1 MSEITSLEPRIVW
14 EQFDA
19 ITRVPRPSKKEGRII
34 DFLVDFAKQ
43 HHIEYSKD
51 AIGNVVMR
59 KPATP
64 GYEDRPT
71 VILQAHMDMVCEKN
85 SDVEFDFEHDAI
97 RTRIEDGWVKAEG
110 TTLGADCGIG
120 MAAALAALI
129 DPAVEHGPLEALFT
143 VDEETGLTGAF
154 ELGEGML
161 TGKYLINLDSEDEGE
176 IFIGCAGGI
185 DTIATFRYAME
196 EAPKNY
202 SFFRVDVSD
211 LQGGHSGDDID
222 KGRVNSNK
230 TVARLLWDGM
240 QSFEL
245 KLSYFNGGNL
255 RNAIPR
261 EAYAIFGVPTRFKS
275 EFVKRYD
282 LFAADLKAEFRFREP
297 NFKITLNEMPEVDQV
312 LDARTQF
319 GLVYSLVGVPNGVI
333 AMSFAMPGLV
343 ETSTNLASVKFE
355 GDDRIVVTSS
365 QRSSVESA
373 KTYVMQMVESVF
385 ALAGADVAHSDGYP
399 GWAPNPQS
407 VLLEKTVGA
416 YERLFGTE
424 PKVRAIHAGLECGL
438 FLEKYPELEMVSFGP
453 TLRGVHSPDERLEI
467 ATVPKFWDLLLEVL
481 KPVCPARERGKSRH
495 GCTVSGCTV
504 HDNGPVF
511 AGPLPL
517 SGWCRGYSPAGLTT
531 PVNLTTG
538 YARSSFETC
547 TWHLSVSLYSV
558 IITFL
563 SWEFAGPVIL
573 MQNCMSPFFFRF
585 SSVISAVSSVMVRL
599 PSGVFGKRSG
609 VKLITPRLPSMDM

>member
-19 ITRVPRPSKKEGRII
+19 ITRVPRPSKKEGKII
-34 DFLVDFAKQ
+34 EFLVDFAKS
-43 HHIEYSKD
+43 HKIEYKKD
-51 AIGNVVMR
+51 AIGNVVML

-64 GYEDRPT
+64 GFEDREK
-71 VILQAHMDMVCEKN
+71 VILQSHMDMVCEKN
-85 SDVEFDFEHDAI
+85 SDVEFDFDNDPI
-97 RTRIEDGWVKAEG
+97 RTRIEQGWVKAEG

-120 MAAALAALI
+120 MAAALAVLI
-129 DPAVEHGPLEALFT
+129 DPEVQHGAIEALFT

-185 DTIATFRYAME
+185 DTIATFQYKME
-196 EAPKNY
+196 PAPKSY

-211 LQGGHSGDDID
+211 LLGGHSGDDID

-230 TVARLLWDGM
+230 TVARLLWEGM
-240 QSFEL
+240 QSCEL
-245 KLSYFNGGNL
+245 KLSYFSGGNL

-261 EAYAIFGVPTRFKS
+261 EAYAIFGVPTRYKA
-275 EFVKRYD
+275 EFLKRYE
-282 LFAADLKAEFRFREP
+282 LFAADLDAEFRLCEP
-297 NFKITLNEMPEVDQV
+297 NFKITLNEMPEVDEV

-333 AMSFAMPGLV
+333 AMSFAVPGLV

-355 GDDRIVVTSS
+355 PGCRIVVTSS

-407 VLLEKTVGA
+407 KLLSGTSESYKH
-416 YERLFGTE
+416 LFDTQ

-467 ATVPKFWDLLLEVL
+467 ATVPKFWDLLKEVL
-481 KPVCPARERGKSRH
+481 RR
-495 GCTVSGCTV
+495 
-504 HDNGPVF
+504 
-511 AGPLPL
+511 
-517 SGWCRGYSPAGLTT
+517 
-531 PVNLTTG
+531 
-538 YARSSFETC
+538 
-547 TWHLSVSLYSV
+547 
-558 IITFL
+558 I
-563 SWEFAGPVIL
+563 
-573 MQNCMSPFFFRF
+573 
-585 SSVISAVSSVMVRL
+585 
-599 PSGVFGKRSG
+599 
-609 VKLITPRLPSMDM
+609 

>member
-1 MSEITSLEPRIVW
+1 MSEITLLEPRLVW

-19 ITRVPRPSKKEGRII
+19 ITRVPRPSKKEGKII
-34 DFLVDFAKQ
+34 DFLVGFAKK
-43 HHIEYSKD
+43 HNIEYKKD
-51 AIGNVVMR
+51 AVGNVVMR

-64 GYEDRPT
+64 GFEGRPA
-71 VILQAHMDMVCEKN
+71 VILQSHMDMVCEKN
-85 SDVEFDFEHDAI
+85 SDVEFDFDNDPI
-97 RTRIEDGWVKAEG
+97 RTRIDGGWVRAEG

-120 MAAALAALI
+120 MAAALAVLL
-129 DPAVEHGPLEALFT
+129 DESVEHGPLEALFT

-161 TGKYLINLDSEDEGE
+161 TGKYLLNLDSEDEGE

-185 DTIATFRYAME
+185 DTIATFHYTME
-196 EAPKNY
+196 PAPKNY
-202 SFFRVDVSD
+202 AFFRVDVSD

-240 QSFEL
+240 QSCEL

-261 EAYAIFGVPTRFKS
+261 EAYAIFGVPERLKG
-275 EFVKRYD
+275 EFVKRYN
-282 LFAADLKAEFRFREP
+282 LFAADLKAEFQFREP
-297 NFKITLNEMPEVDQV
+297 DFRITLNEMPQVEEV

-319 GLVYSLVGVPNGVI
+319 ALVYSIVGVPNGVI
-333 AMSFAMPGLV
+333 AMSFAVPGLV
-343 ETSTNLASVKFE
+343 ETSTNLASVKFAD
-355 GDDRIVVTSS
+355 GNRIVVTSS

-407 VLLEKTVGA
+407 RLLEITVDA

-438 FLEKYPELEMVSFGP
+438 FLEKYPDLEMVSFGP

-467 ATVPKFWDLLLEVL
+467 ATVPKFWNLLCETL
-481 KPVCPARERGKSRH
+481 K
-495 GCTVSGCTV
+495 
-504 HDNGPVF
+504 
-511 AGPLPL
+511 
-517 SGWCRGYSPAGLTT
+517 
-531 PVNLTTG
+531 
-538 YARSSFETC
+538 
-547 TWHLSVSLYSV
+547 SL
-558 IITFL
+558 
-563 SWEFAGPVIL
+563 
-573 MQNCMSPFFFRF
+573 
-585 SSVISAVSSVMVRL
+585 
-599 PSGVFGKRSG
+599 
-609 VKLITPRLPSMDM
+609 

>member
-1 MSEITSLEPRIVW
+1 MSEITTLQPAIVW

-19 ITRVPRPSKKEGRII
+19 ITRVPRPSKKEGKII
-34 DFLVDFAKQ
+34 EFLVDFAEK
-43 HHIEYSKD
+43 HNLEYKKD

-64 GYEDRPT
+64 GFEERPA
-71 VILQAHMDMVCEKN
+71 VILQSHMDMVCEKN

-97 RTRIEDGWVKAEG
+97 RTRVEDDWVCAEG

-120 MAAALAALI
+120 MAAALAVLI
-129 DPAVEHGPLEALFT
+129 DPTVEHGPVEALFT

-176 IFIGCAGGI
+176 LFIGCAGGI
-185 DTIATFRYAME
+185 DTIATFHYTME

-202 SFFRVDVSD
+202 TFYRVDVSD
-211 LQGGHSGDDID
+211 LLGGHSGDDID

-230 TVARLLWDGM
+230 TVARLLWEGM
-240 QSFEL
+240 QSCEL
-245 KLSYFNGGNL
+245 RLSYFSGGNL

-261 EAYAIFGVPTRFKS
+261 EAYAIFGVPTRLKG
-275 EFVKRYD
+275 EFEKRYR
-282 LFAADLKAEFRFREP
+282 LFAADLEAEFKHREP
-297 NFKITLNEMPEVDQV
+297 NFKISLNEMPAVAEV

-319 GLVYSLVGVPNGVI
+319 GLVYSLVGVPNGVV

-343 ETSTNLASVKFE
+343 ETSTNLASVKFVD
-355 GDDRIVVTSS
+355 GCRIVVTSS

-399 GWAPNPQS
+399 GWTPNPDS
-407 VLLEKTVGA
+407 KLLDITVKA
-416 YERLFGTE
+416 YERLFATQ

-453 TLRGVHSPDERLEI
+453 TLRGVHSPDERLKI
-467 ATVPKFWDLLLEVL
+467 ATVPKFWELLLEVL
-481 KPVCPARERGKSRH
+481 K
-495 GCTVSGCTV
+495 T
-504 HDNGPVF
+504 
-511 AGPLPL
+511 L
-517 SGWCRGYSPAGLTT
+517 
-531 PVNLTTG
+531 
-538 YARSSFETC
+538 
-547 TWHLSVSLYSV
+547 
-558 IITFL
+558 
-563 SWEFAGPVIL
+563 
-573 MQNCMSPFFFRF
+573 
-585 SSVISAVSSVMVRL
+585 
-599 PSGVFGKRSG
+599 
-609 VKLITPRLPSMDM
+609 

>member
-19 ITRVPRPSKKEGRII
+19 ITRVPRPSKKEAQII
-34 DFLVDFAKQ
+34 DFLVEFARE
-43 HHIEYSKD
+43 HGIEYRKD

-64 GYEDRPT
+64 GFEDRPT
-71 VILQAHMDMVCEKN
+71 VILQSHMDMVCEKN

-97 RTRIEDGWVKAEG
+97 RTRIDGGWVRAEG

-120 MAAALAALI
+120 MAAALAVMI
-129 DPAVEHGPLEALFT
+129 DPAVEHGPVEALFT

-161 TGKYLINLDSEDEGE
+161 TGKYLVNLDSEDEGE

-185 DTIATFRYAME
+185 DTVATFRYRTE
-196 EAPKNY
+196 PAPANY
-202 SFFRVDVSD
+202 TFYRVDVSD
-211 LQGGHSGDDID
+211 LLGGHSGDDID

-240 QSFEL
+240 QSYEL
-245 KLSYFNGGNL
+245 RLSYFSGGNL

-261 EAYAIFGVPTRFKS
+261 EAYAVFGIPTRLKNDFEKN
-275 EFVKRYD
+275 YA
-282 LFAADLKAEFRFREP
+282 LFAEDLAAEFRLREP
-297 NFKITLNEMPEVDQV
+297 NFRITLNEMPAVDRV
-312 LDARTQF
+312 IDARTQF
-319 GLVYSLVGVPNGVI
+319 GLVYALVGVPNGVI
-333 AMSFAMPGLV
+333 AMSQAVPGLV

-355 GDDRIVVTSS
+355 DDDRIVVTSS

-385 ALAGADVAHSDGYP
+385 ALAGAEVVHSDGYP
-399 GWAPNPQS
+399 GWTPDPQS
-407 VLLEKTVGA
+407 KLLEITVGA
-416 YERLFGTE
+416 YRRLFAAE

-438 FLEKYPELEMVSFGP
+438 FLEKYPDLEMVSFGP

-481 KPVCPARERGKSRH
+481 RR
-495 GCTVSGCTV
+495 
-504 HDNGPVF
+504 
-511 AGPLPL
+511 
-517 SGWCRGYSPAGLTT
+517 
-531 PVNLTTG
+531 
-538 YARSSFETC
+538 
-547 TWHLSVSLYSV
+547 
-558 IITFL
+558 I
-563 SWEFAGPVIL
+563 
-573 MQNCMSPFFFRF
+573 
-585 SSVISAVSSVMVRL
+585 
-599 PSGVFGKRSG
+599 
-609 VKLITPRLPSMDM
+609 

>member
-1 MSEITSLEPRIVW
+1 MSEIVNLEPRIVW

-19 ITRVPRPSKKEGRII
+19 ITRVPRPSKKEGKII
-34 DFLVDFAKQ
+34 EFLVDFARK
-43 HHIEYSKD
+43 HNIEYKKD

-64 GYEDRPT
+64 GFEDRPA
-71 VILQAHMDMVCEKN
+71 VILQSHMDMVCEKN
-85 SDVEFDFEHDAI
+85 SDVEFDFDNDPI
-97 RTRIEDGWVKAEG
+97 RTHIDGGWVRAEG

-120 MAAALAALI
+120 MAAALAVMI
-129 DPAVEHGPLEALFT
+129 DPAVQHGPVYT
-143 VDEETGLTGAF
+143 
-154 ELGEGML
+154 
-161 TGKYLINLDSEDEGE
+161 
-176 IFIGCAGGI
+176 
-185 DTIATFRYAME
+185 ME

-481 KPVCPARERGKSRH
+481 K
-495 GCTVSGCTV
+495 TV
-504 HDNGPVF
+504 
-511 AGPLPL
+511 
-517 SGWCRGYSPAGLTT
+517 
-531 PVNLTTG
+531 
-538 YARSSFETC
+538 
-547 TWHLSVSLYSV
+547 
-558 IITFL
+558 
-563 SWEFAGPVIL
+563 
-573 MQNCMSPFFFRF
+573 
-585 SSVISAVSSVMVRL
+585 
-599 PSGVFGKRSG
+599 
-609 VKLITPRLPSMDM
+609 

>member
-1 MSEITSLEPRIVW
+1 MTDLTKLAPCEVW
-14 EQFDA
+14 TEFEA
-19 ITRVPRPSKKEGRII
+19 ITRVPRPSKKEEKIR
-34 DFLVDFAKQ
+34 DYLVGWAKE
-43 HHIEYSKD
+43 HGLEYRCD
-51 AIGNVVMR
+51 ATGNVVIR
-59 KPATP
+59 KPATT
-64 GYEDRPT
+64 GYEGRPT
-71 VILQAHMDMVCEKN
+71 VILQSHMDMVCEKN
-85 SDVEFDFEHDAI
+85 SDVAFDFEHDAI
-97 RTRIEDGWVKAEG
+97 RTRIDDGWVRAEG
-110 TTLGADCGIG
+110 TTLGADDGIG
-120 MAAALAALI
+120 MAAALAMLASATVAH
-129 DPAVEHGPLEALFT
+129 PALEALFT

-154 ELGEGML
+154 GLGEGML

-416 YERLFGTE
+416 YERLFGAE

-481 KPVCPARERGKSRH
+481 K
-495 GCTVSGCTV
+495 TV
-504 HDNGPVF
+504 
-511 AGPLPL
+511 
-517 SGWCRGYSPAGLTT
+517 
-531 PVNLTTG
+531 
-538 YARSSFETC
+538 
-547 TWHLSVSLYSV
+547 
-558 IITFL
+558 
-563 SWEFAGPVIL
+563 
-573 MQNCMSPFFFRF
+573 
-585 SSVISAVSSVMVRL
+585 
-599 PSGVFGKRSG
+599 
-609 VKLITPRLPSMDM
+609 